1 MSHSIPGHLA
11 IPLATALL
19 FSGCATNRQYHGP
32 YKSAKEQMAQ
42 RATAAQ
48 TAATPAKPATPEN
61 PLPRTPMGRQLGD
74 RPATKAPSQATAAKP
89 APGPRADDRTNLYD
103 IRVDNPHATEG
114 CRMGF
119 VEFDDM
125 GGFWNANQLV
135 NVLDDIK
142 KQDKI
147 ILFIFIHGWQNSAR
161 VWGDLGKFDPEPE
174 GDVQR
179 FKNFLLTMANM
190 PMVKASGRKV
200 YGVFLGWRGELV
212 VKGSDP
218 VSQQLLR
225 VPRFLTFW
233 SRRSAATRMG
243 DAASMGAT
251 LMALREAGRPN
262 PIPKPDDPILVF
274 MGHSFGSKVLEQAVA
289 QWMAREAG
297 ERIAR
302 AGSDRAITIPRFADL
317 VLFLN
322 SAGESIY
329 TRRIRSLLPDRED
342 FHKMPPY
349 FISVTSETDTA
360 TKIAFPIATTIGTA
374 LGSFQKFATE
384 GVSSSLFF
392 RRTTPFN
399 QFMLNGQ
406 VDRVPDVAW
415 RLPGEIYE
423 ADPKERIQPV
433 VDKNCPDYFQQMLQ
447 TVQFNAAV
455 KDDKG
460 PGAYRIYGTDGT
472 VSQITILDP
481 KEHPDVKNRSGFWV
495 FRVEKNIMNGHS
507 DIWNLNAIILYT
519 KLFRLSCPRRVD
531 GTQVE
536 FPGYD
541 PYVIE
546 AKLQPDL

>member
-1 MSHSIPGHLA
+1 MIHPLSWRLS
-11 IPLATALL
+11 IPLAAAL
-19 FSGCATNRQYHGP
+19 FVTGCATNRQYHGP

-42 RATAAQ
+42 RASAAQ
-48 TAATPAKPATPEN
+48 TAGTSAQPATPEKT
-61 PLPRTPMGRQLGD
+61 PPRTPMGRQLGG
-74 RPATKAPSQATAAKP
+74 RPATKAPPQATAATP
-89 APGPRADDRTNLYD
+89 APGPRADDGTNLYD
-103 IRVDNPHATEG
+103 VRVDNPHATEG

-125 GGFWNANQLV
+125 GGFWNAKQLV

-142 KQDKI
+142 KQDKM
-147 ILFIFIHGWQNSAR
+147 ILFVFIHGWQNSAK
-161 VWGDLGKFDPEPE
+161 VWGDLDKFDPEPE

-212 VKGSDP
+212 VKGPDP
-218 VSQQLLR
+218 ISQQLLR

-384 GVSSSLFF
+384 GVNSSLFF

-423 ADPKERIQPV
+423 ADPKERIRPV
-433 VDKNCPDYFQQMLQ
+433 VDKKSPDYFQQMLQ
-447 TVQFNAAV
+447 TVQFNAAA

-495 FRVEKNIMNGHS
+495 FRVDKNIMNGHS

>member
-1 MSHSIPGHLA
+1 MDGPRGRRTHRPRRLRPGHHHPPVRRPGPIPEFRRRVDLHA
-11 IPLATALL
+11 PHPLA
-19 FSGCATNRQYHGP
+19 
-32 YKSAKEQMAQ
+32 
-42 RATAAQ
+42 
-48 TAATPAKPATPEN
+48 PARPGG
-61 PLPRTPMGRQLGD
+61 LP
-74 RPATKAPSQATAAKP
+74 
-89 APGPRADDRTNLYD
+89 
-103 IRVDNPHATEG
+103 
-114 CRMGF
+114 
-119 VEFDDM
+119 
-125 GGFWNANQLV
+125 
-135 NVLDDIK
+135 
-142 KQDKI
+142 QD
-147 ILFIFIHGWQNSAR
+147 A
-161 VWGDLGKFDPEPE
+161 
-174 GDVQR
+174 
-179 FKNFLLTMANM
+179 
-190 PMVKASGRKV
+190 
-200 YGVFLGWRGELV
+200 
-212 VKGSDP
+212 
-218 VSQQLLR
+218 
-225 VPRFLTFW
+225 
-233 SRRSAATRMG
+233 
-243 DAASMGAT
+243 
-251 LMALREAGRPN
+251 
-262 PIPKPDDPILVF
+262 
-274 MGHSFGSKVLEQAVA
+274 
-289 QWMAREAG
+289 
-297 ERIAR
+297 
-302 AGSDRAITIPRFADL
+302 
-317 VLFLN
+317 
-322 SAGESIY
+322 
-329 TRRIRSLLPDRED
+329 
-342 FHKMPPY
+342 PY

-433 VDKNCPDYFQQMLQ
+433 VDKKSPDYFQQMLQ

-460 PGAYRIYGTDGT
+460 PGAYRIYATDGT